1 MIGFFGKA
9 PSSADF
15 VASNATHKD
24 VRELDEWV
32 QGALFRL
39 AESEPEWEA
48 LCDAMPTCFFH
59 FRASNGYWLLGG
71 IRMSGDASGRR
82 YPLLIFQR
90 LAVAPEAEGSVGVH
104 TLSEVFC
111 NQIRALLQ
119 CVASGV
125 ADVQVLHQHLAE
137 WRGLREADLKLHQ
150 RLLERY
156 LQDVRYRDLCEAL
169 SPAFPEFAG
178 NAFALRMQAL
188 REGIKHGE
196 PLQAVMPLPAERAL
210 KRPAADLWLHWLEGS
225 HQRDSAGKGRH
236 QAKAS
241 LLVDDFLRP
250 RLWRFATADR
260 DALRMVMNL
269 APRLSRLD
277 MLEPIEAFTPVQ
289 PADSVPA
296 ATLDMKTFLARLPD
310 GNRASKLDGAP
321 L

>member
-15 VASNATHKD
+15 VASNASHKD

-32 QGALFRL
+32 QSALFRL
-39 AESEPEWEA
+39 AESEPQWEA

-71 IRMSGDASGRR
+71 IRMSSDASGRR

-119 CVASGV
+119 CVASGE
-125 ADVQVLHQHLAE
+125 ADVQVLHEHLDG
-137 WRGLREADLKLHQ
+137 WRGLGEADLKLHQ

-156 LQDVRYRDLCEAL
+156 LRDVRYRDLCEAL
-169 SPAFPEFAG
+169 SPAFPEFVG

-188 REGIKHGE
+188 HEGIKHGE
-196 PLQAVMPLPAERAL
+196 PAAGGDAAAGGTSAQAACGGPVVAL
-210 KRPAADLWLHWLEGS
+210 
-225 HQRDSAGKGRH
+225 AG
-236 QAKAS
+236 A
-241 LLVDDFLRP
+241 
-250 RLWRFATADR
+250 
-260 DALRMVMNL
+260 
-269 APRLSRLD
+269 
-277 MLEPIEAFTPVQ
+277 
-289 PADSVPA
+289 
-296 ATLDMKTFLARLPD
+296 
-310 GNRASKLDGAP
+310 
-321 L
+321 